1 MTSKLGAIMTSRNT
15 ILTADNTC
23 FDARVKALKSPE
35 FLASLKDIKRGV
47 EREALRINP
56 NGTLAQTPHPKPLGS
71 ALTHE
76 SITTDFSESL
86 LEFITPPEASSAKT
100 IAQLQDIHR
109 FVADNIEEEQIWP
122 LSMPCFIDDETE
134 IPIAY
139 FGESNV
145 GKMKRVYRIGL
156 KNRYGSMMQ
165 AIAGVHFNFSLPDS
179 FWALWAKQNGTTHS
193 QDQTSAEYF
202 GLIRNYRRLCWL
214 IPYLYGASPALCSSF
229 LKGKEHSLPFK
240 KVGKG
245 TLYMPYAT
253 SLRMSDLGYT
263 SAEQSSLKI
272 CYNELDNYVRLL
284 REAMSTPS
292 TRFERFASGEG
303 GNYQQ
308 LNHNIIQIENEL
320 YSPIRPKQPT
330 ESMEKPTDALV
341 RRGISYIEVR
351 ALDVNPFSAI
361 GISDSQFDFLD
372 VFLLSCLLMPSEA
385 LDEQQLN
392 EAKENMDRVVL
403 EGRNPE
409 LMLTENGN
417 AVSLPQWSEK
427 LFAYFGQAATLL
439 DEANNT
445 KQYTK
450 AVSDEYAKIQNPALT
465 PSGKMLQSLLDGD
478 KDNSIFGLELAQ
490 KYSNEMKGF
499 DYTFTDSAEFVRQ
512 GESSFDAQREI
523 EASDEKDFDTFITDY
538 FAEPQAKKKCLT

>member
-100 IAQLQDIHR
+100 VAQLQDIHR

-165 AIAGVHFNFSLPDS
+165 AIAGVHFNFSLPES

-229 LKGKEHSLPFK
+229 LKGKEYSLPFK

-372 VFLLSCLLMPSEA
+372 VFLLSCLLMPSDA
-385 LDEQQLN
+385 LDEQQLS

-417 AVSLPQWSEK
+417 PVSLPQWSEK

-490 KYSNEMKGF
+490 KYSKEMKGF
-499 DYTFTDSAEFVRQ
+499 DYTFTDSAEFVKQ

-538 FAEPQAKKKCLT
+538 FAEAPAKKNA

>member
-100 IAQLQDIHR
+100 VAQLQDIHR

-165 AIAGVHFNFSLPDS
+165 AIAGVHFNFSLPES

-229 LKGKEHSLPFK
+229 LKGKEYSLPFK

-372 VFLLSCLLMPSEA
+372 VFLLSCLLMPSDA

-417 AVSLPQWSEK
+417 PVSLPQWSEK

-490 KYSNEMKGF
+490 KYSKEMKGF
-499 DYTFTDSAEFVRQ
+499 DYTFTDSAEFVKQ

-538 FAEPQAKKKCLT
+538 FAEAPAKKNA

>member
-165 AIAGVHFNFSLPDS
+165 AIAGVHFNFSLPES
-179 FWALWAKQNGTTHS
+179 FWALWAKQNGTSHS
-193 QDQTSAEYF
+193 QEQTSAEYF

-490 KYSNEMKGF
+490 KYSNEMKSF

-538 FAEPQAKKKCLT
+538 FAEPQAKKNA

>member
-100 IAQLQDIHR
+100 VAQLQDIHR

-165 AIAGVHFNFSLPDS
+165 AIAGVHFNFSLPES

-229 LKGKEHSLPFK
+229 LKGKEYSLPFK

-372 VFLLSCLLMPSEA
+372 VFLLSCLLMPSDA

-417 AVSLPQWSEK
+417 PVSLPQWSEK

-490 KYSNEMKGF
+490 KYSKEMKGF
-499 DYTFTDSAEFVRQ
+499 DYTFTDSAEFVKQ

-538 FAEPQAKKKCLT
+538 FAEPQAKKNA

>member
-1 MTSKLGAIMTSRNT
+1 MTSRNT

-100 IAQLQDIHR
+100 VAQLQDIHR

-165 AIAGVHFNFSLPDS
+165 AIAGVHFNFSLPES

-292 TRFERFASGEG
+292 TRFERFASGDG

-361 GISDSQFDFLD
+361 GISDTQFDFLD

-417 AVSLPQWSEK
+417 PVSLPQWSEK

-465 PSGKMLQSLLDGD
+465 PSGKMLQSLLDGG

-538 FAEPQAKKKCLT
+538 FAEPQAKKNA

>member
-1 MTSKLGAIMTSRNT
+1 MTSRNT

-100 IAQLQDIHR
+100 IAQLKDIHR
-109 FVADNIEEEQIWP
+109 FVADNIEDEQIWP

-165 AIAGVHFNFSLPDS
+165 AIAGVHFNFSLPES

-229 LKGKEHSLPFK
+229 LKGKEYSLPFK

-372 VFLLSCLLMPSEA
+372 VFLLSCLLMPSDA

-417 AVSLPQWSEK
+417 PVSLPQWSEK

-490 KYSNEMKGF
+490 KYSKEMKGF
-499 DYTFTDSAEFVRQ
+499 DYTFTDSAEFVKQ

-538 FAEPQAKKKCLT
+538 FAEAPAKKNA

>member
-100 IAQLQDIHR
+100 VAQLQDIHR

-165 AIAGVHFNFSLPDS
+165 AIAGVHFNFSLPES

-193 QDQTSAEYF
+193 QEQTSAEYF

-229 LKGKEHSLPFK
+229 LNGKEYSLPFK

-372 VFLLSCLLMPSEA
+372 VFLLSCLLMPSDA

-417 AVSLPQWSEK
+417 PVSLPQWSEK

-445 KQYTK
+445 KQYTR

-538 FAEPQAKKKCLT
+538 FAEPQAKKNA

>member
-100 IAQLQDIHR
+100 VAQLQDIHR

-165 AIAGVHFNFSLPDS
+165 AIAGVHFNFSLPES

-229 LKGKEHSLPFK
+229 LTGKEHSLPFK

-372 VFLLSCLLMPSEA
+372 VFLLSCLLMPSDA

-417 AVSLPQWSEK
+417 PVSLPQWSEK

-499 DYTFTDSAEFVRQ
+499 DYTFTDSAEFVKQ

-523 EASDEKDFDTFITDY
+523 EASDEKDFDTFIADY
-538 FAEPQAKKKCLT
+538 FAEPPAKKNA

>member
-1 MTSKLGAIMTSRNT
+1 MTSRNT

-100 IAQLQDIHR
+100 VAQLQDIHR

-165 AIAGVHFNFSLPDS
+165 AIAGVHFNFSLPES

-229 LKGKEHSLPFK
+229 LKGKEYSLPFK

-372 VFLLSCLLMPSEA
+372 VFLLSCLLMPSDA

-417 AVSLPQWSEK
+417 PVSLPQWSEK

-445 KQYTK
+445 KQYTR

-499 DYTFTDSAEFVRQ
+499 DYTFTDSAEFVKQ

-538 FAEPQAKKKCLT
+538 FAEPQAKKNA

>member
-100 IAQLQDIHR
+100 VAQLQDIHR

-165 AIAGVHFNFSLPDS
+165 AIAGVHFNFSLPES

-292 TRFERFASGEG
+292 TRFERFASGDG

-361 GISDSQFDFLD
+361 GISDTQFDFLD

-417 AVSLPQWSEK
+417 PVSLPQWSEK

-465 PSGKMLQSLLDGD
+465 PSGKMLQSLLDGG

-538 FAEPQAKKKCLT
+538 FAEPQAKKNA

>member
-15 ILTADNTC
+15 ILTADNIC

-100 IAQLQDIHR
+100 VAQLQDIHR

-156 KNRYGSMMQ
+156 KNRYGSKMQ
-165 AIAGVHFNFSLPDS
+165 AIAGVHFNFSLPES

-229 LKGKEHSLPFK
+229 LKGKEYSLPFK

-372 VFLLSCLLMPSEA
+372 VFLLSCLLMPSDA
-385 LDEQQLN
+385 LDEQQLH

-417 AVSLPQWSEK
+417 PVSLPQWSEK

-445 KQYTK
+445 KQYTR

-523 EASDEKDFDTFITDY
+523 ETSDEKDFDTFITDY
-538 FAEPQAKKKCLT
+538 FAEPQAKKNA

>member
-1 MTSKLGAIMTSRNT
+1 M
-15 ILTADNTC
+15 TADNTC

-100 IAQLQDIHR
+100 VAQLQDIHR

-165 AIAGVHFNFSLPDS
+165 AIAGVHFNFSLPES

-229 LKGKEHSLPFK
+229 LKGKEYSLPFK

-372 VFLLSCLLMPSEA
+372 VFLLSCLLMPSDA

-417 AVSLPQWSEK
+417 PVSLPQWSEK

-445 KQYTK
+445 KQYTR

-523 EASDEKDFDTFITDY
+523 ETSDEKDFDTFITDY
-538 FAEPQAKKKCLT
+538 FAEPQAKKNA

>member
-1 MTSKLGAIMTSRNT
+1 MTSRNT
-15 ILTADNTC
+15 ILTADNIC

-100 IAQLQDIHR
+100 VAQLQDIHR

-156 KNRYGSMMQ
+156 KNRYGSKMQ
-165 AIAGVHFNFSLPDS
+165 AIAGVHFNFSLPES

-229 LKGKEHSLPFK
+229 LKGKEYSLPFK

-372 VFLLSCLLMPSEA
+372 VFLLSCLLMPSDA

-417 AVSLPQWSEK
+417 PVSLPQWSEK

-445 KQYTK
+445 KQYTR

-499 DYTFTDSAEFVRQ
+499 DYTFTDSAEFVKQ

-538 FAEPQAKKKCLT
+538 FAEAPAKKNA

>member
-100 IAQLQDIHR
+100 VAQLQDIHR

-122 LSMPCFIDDETE
+122 LSMPCFIDNETE

-165 AIAGVHFNFSLPDS
+165 AIAGVHFNFSLPES

-229 LKGKEHSLPFK
+229 LKGKEYSLPFK

-490 KYSNEMKGF
+490 KYSKEMKGF
-499 DYTFTDSAEFVRQ
+499 DYTFTDSAEFVKQ

-538 FAEPQAKKKCLT
+538 FAEPQAKKNA